1 MPSWNRLLYSLTD
14 IYTQLL
20 DAVYEDTAEK
30 GVVKTPSAA
39 NVRRIYA

>member
-20 DAVYEDTAEK
+20 DVVYKDTAE
-30 GVVKTPSAA
+30 
-39 NVRRIYA
+39 R